1 MNIYTIKMSLWYSN
15 VNCTFGGMQ
24 QKYMLLASVGNLCS
38 FFINSAGHNTAL
50 LHGSNK
56 LSVRVGQFC
65 SFLNFMKSHGFAV
78 P

>member
-24 QKYMLLASVGNLCS
+24 QKYMLLASVQ
-38 FFINSAGHNTAL
+38 FFLNYAGHNTAL